1 MKQVKCGETGL
12 FPGCEGVARGET
24 EDEVMAAV
32 AEHARDAHGVEKV
45 DAETAQIIRSHIQDA

>member
-12 FPGCEGVARGET
+12 FPGCPGVAQGET

-32 AEHARDAHGVEKV
+32 AEHAKEAHGVEEV
-45 DAETAQIIRSHIQDA
+45 DAETAEVIRSHIVEA